1 MKKLK
6 MRNYKKIV
14 YMAALVILFAACKKD
29 DALTAEVD
37 PAPTFDTRTPLGMKI
52 KDIFDRYGI
61 FIEYE
66 WNRFAYAPNV
76 IANPAK
82 EEDVLPYIEL
92 LEEIYF
98 NAMDSIG
105 GPGIVSTKETPVRI
119 MLIGNG
125 INYGGAESFG
135 ESTAGQAGNI
145 QPNRLTLGGLTPFGV
160 VLRAK
165 SATSDAEFLSAVYD
179 NAPSSFPNDA
189 GLIGFV
195 YHEYTHYLD
204 SKHQIPNGFQT
215 PSRTEYL
222 RGSDQYKNIPLA
234 TAISKGFFIPYGM
247 QNEHEDFATF
257 VQTMIWKTDA
267 QMSATY
273 LTNSAAVTK
282 HKLVTKYFEDL
293 GIPITRLRDYLNKA
307 SVKARLIQLKR
318 KYE

>member
-1 MKKLK
+1 MK
-6 MRNYKKIV
+6 RYDKIIQLLV
-14 YMAALVILFAACKKD
+14 LVIFFASCKKEA
-29 DALTAEVD
+29 ALTAEVD
-37 PAPTFDTRTPLGMKI
+37 PAPAFDTRTPLGVKSKEM
-52 KDIFDRYGI
+52 FDKYGI
-61 FIEYE
+61 IFEYQ
-66 WNRFAYAPNV
+66 WDRFAYAPNV
-76 IANPAK
+76 IANPAQ
-82 EEDVLPYIEL
+82 ESDVLPYIEL
-92 LEEIYF
+92 MDEIF
-98 NAMDSIG
+98 FKAMDSVG
-105 GPGIVSTKETPVRI
+105 GAGRVTRKETPVQI

-145 QPNRLTLGGLTPFGV
+145 QPNRLTLGGLTPFGE

-165 SATSDAEFLSAVYD
+165 SASSDAAFLSAIYD
-179 NAPSSFPNDA
+179 RAPSSFPNDA
-189 GLIGFV
+189 GLVGFV

-222 RGSDQYKNIPLA
+222 RGSNQYLNVPLA

-267 QMSATY
+267 QMASIY
-273 LTNSAAVTK
+273 LTNSAAITK
-282 HKLVTKYFEDL
+282 QKLVTKYFEDL
-293 GIPITRLRDYLNKA
+293 GIPIIKLRDYLTKA
-307 SVKARLIQLKR
+307 SVKQRLIQLKR